1 MKSGVATSRATASL
15 LLLVMFV
22 PAIGPLAMAG
32 LAPTEGMHCMRRRL
46 LDAAAAAP
54 AMHCHQGASH
64 AESASAQNSASPE
77 SAAVP
82 EASFRSLDCCCNHCN
97 YGCCCRIPKISGWA
111 NPVTSHLSFVSPLVE
126 LTLPSPFTDRVSA
139 VLIGPDSARA
149 PPRR

>member
-1 MKSGVATSRATASL
+1 L
-15 LLLVMFV
+15 LLLAMLV
-22 PAIGPLAMAG
+22 PAIGPLAMAS
-32 LAPTEGMHCMRRRL
+32 LAPMEGMHCMRRRFS
-46 LDAAAAAP
+46 DAPAAAP
-54 AMHCHQGASH
+54 VMRCHHGAPPT
-64 AESASAQNSASPE
+64 AAAQNSESPE

-126 LTLPSPFTDRVSA
+126 LTLPSPFTERVSA